1 MSTNP
6 SPAVAPYRETYE
18 RDKQLA
24 ADSETVAR
32 TKVARSRAA
41 PEILYYLATDDS
53 PLVRR
58 EIAANVHTPYQAD
71 FLLVHDPDVMVR
83 ADLAHKIST
92 LLPDLSPHEQS
103 EACRRVTEM
112 IEILARDQAVRVRQ
126 IVSEALKDV
135 ANAPAETI
143 RRLARDTEIVVAEPV
158 LRFSPLLTDE
168 DLLEIVA
175 MPPAH
180 GARAVIASRKGL
192 AQRVTD
198 AIVGAEDEIAVAT
211 LLANPTAQIREET
224 LDQIVAAAPQ
234 HEKWHPPLVDRPAMP
249 AKLARRIASFV
260 ADHLLRRLEQRQDL
274 LPEARAAVAEVVRAK
289 IASEPDPAIE
299 PPEADESAEAGPKP
313 GKPKA
318 KAAETTSEKAKA
330 KARPN
335 GRDGVEPKSTESPEQ
350 RAKAR
355 VQKLLAEGLLDENAI
370 TTAIHEGD
378 RIFVKCALAVLAKV
392 PSDSVDRMF
401 ATRSAKGIVALVWK
415 AGLSPRMAMQI
426 QLRIGSIQF
435 QQALA
440 PRNDDW
446 PLRPDEMDW
455 HLEFFGV

>member
-32 TKVARSRAA
+32 TKVARGRAA
-41 PEILYYLATDDS
+41 PEILYYLATDES

-58 EIAANVHTPYQAD
+58 EVAANVHTPYQAD

-92 LLPDLSPHEQS
+92 LLPDLSPHEQT

-126 IVSEALKDV
+126 IISETLKDV

-175 MPPAH
+175 TPPAH

-224 LDQIVAAAPQ
+224 LDQIIAAAPQ
-234 HEKWHPPLVDRPAMP
+234 HEKWHPPLVDRPVMP

-274 LPEARAAVAEVVRAK
+274 VPEARAAVAEVVRAK

-299 PPEADESAEAGPKP
+299 PPEADEPEEAAPKP

-318 KAAETTSEKAKA
+318 KAKAKPA
-330 KARPN
+330 
-335 GRDGVEPKSTESPEQ
+335 GRDGVEPKSSESPEQ

-355 VQKLLAEGLLDENAI
+355 VQKLMAEGLLDENAI

-378 RIFVKCALAVLAKV
+378 RIFVKSALAVLAKV
-392 PSDSVDRMF
+392 PTDSVDRMF

-415 AGLSPRMAMQI
+415 AGLSPRMAMQV

>member
-1 MSTNP
+1 MSP
-6 SPAVAPYRETYE
+6 RPASASTPYRETYE

-24 ADSETVAR
+24 ADSEIVAR

-41 PEILYYLATDDS
+41 PEILYYLATDEA
-53 PLVRR
+53 PQVRR
-58 EIAANVHTPYQAD
+58 EVAANIHTPYQAD

-83 ADLAHKIST
+83 ADLAHKVST

-103 EACRRVTEM
+103 EACRRVTEI

-126 IVSEALKDV
+126 IVSETLKDV
-135 ANAPAETI
+135 ANAPQEII
-143 RRLARDTEIVVAEPV
+143 RRLARDAEIVVAEPV

-168 DLLEIVA
+168 DLLEIVNA
-175 MPPAH
+175 PPAF
-180 GARAVIASRKGL
+180 GARNVIAGRRGL
-192 AQRVTD
+192 AARVAD
-198 AIVGAEDEIAVAT
+198 AIVGAEDEVAVAT

-224 LDQIVAAAPQ
+224 LDQIITTAPQ
-234 HEKWHPPLVDRPAMP
+234 HEKWHPPLVDRPALP
-249 AKLARRIASFV
+249 AKLAHRIASFV

-274 LPEARAAVAEVVRAK
+274 DAEARAAVAEAVRTKIDKDSDVPATIAK
-289 IASEPDPAIE
+289 
-299 PPEADESAEAGPKP
+299 PEEA
-313 GKPKA
+313 
-318 KAAETTSEKAKA
+318 AAAGVPQKTKTPETAAEKAKA
-330 KARPN
+330 KAKAARE
-335 GRDGVEPKSTESPEQ
+335 GVELKASESPEQ

-378 RIFVKCALAVLAKV
+378 RIFVKTALSVLAKV
-392 PSDSVDRMF
+392 PSESVDRMF
-401 ATRSAKGIVALVWK
+401 ATRTAKGIVALVWK
-415 AGLSPRMAMQI
+415 AGLTPRMAMQI
-426 QLRIGSIQF
+426 QLRIGGIQF

-440 PRNDDW
+440 PRGDEW

>member
-24 ADSETVAR
+24 AESEIVAR
-32 TKVARSRAA
+32 TKVARGRAA
-41 PEILYYLATDDS
+41 PEILYYLATDES

-58 EIAANVHTPYQAD
+58 EVAANVHTPYQAD

-135 ANAPAETI
+135 ANAPVETI

-175 MPPAH
+175 TPPAH

-224 LDQIVAAAPQ
+224 LDQIIAAAPQ
-234 HEKWHPPLVDRPAMP
+234 HEKWHPPLVDRSALT

-260 ADHLLRRLEQRQDL
+260 ADHLMRRLEQRQDL
-274 LPEARAAVAEVVRAK
+274 DPDVRAAVAEVVRAK

-299 PPEADESAEAGPKP
+299 PPEADEAAEAEPKP

-318 KAAETTSEKAKA
+318 KAKAK
-330 KARPN
+330 PT

-355 VQKLLAEGLLDENAI
+355 VQKLMAEGLLDENAI

-378 RIFVKCALAVLAKV
+378 RIFVKSALAVLAKV
-392 PSDSVDRMF
+392 PTDSVDRMF
-401 ATRSAKGIVALVWK
+401 ATRSTKGIVALVWK

-426 QLRIGSIQF
+426 QLRVGSIQF

>member
-1 MSTNP
+1 MTTRP
-6 SPAVAPYRETYE
+6 SPVPYRETYE

-24 ADSETVAR
+24 ADSEIVAR
-32 TKVARSRAA
+32 TKVARSRSA
-41 PEILYYLATDDS
+41 PEILYYLATDEA
-53 PLVRR
+53 PQVRR
-58 EIAANVHTPYQAD
+58 EVAANVHTPYQAD

-92 LLPDLSPHEQS
+92 LLPDLSPHEQG
-103 EACRRVTEM
+103 EACRRVTEI

-135 ANAPAETI
+135 ANAPQETI

-175 MPPAH
+175 TPPAH

-192 AQRVTD
+192 AERVAD
-198 AIVGAEDEIAVAT
+198 AIVGAEDEVAVAT

-224 LDQIVAAAPQ
+224 LDRIIAVAPQ
-234 HEKWHPPLVDRPAMP
+234 HEKWHAPLVDRPVLP
-249 AKLARRIASFV
+249 AKLAHRIASFV
-260 ADHLLRRLEQRQDL
+260 ADHLMRRLEQRQDL
-274 LPEARAAVAEVVRAK
+274 DPEVRAAVAEAVRIK
-289 IASEPDPAIE
+289 ID
-299 PPEADESAEAGPKP
+299 AEAAEAAAPATPEDEAPAALAPQMG
-313 GKPKA
+313 KA
-318 KAAETTSEKAKA
+318 KSPATAAEKAKA
-330 KARPN
+330 KAKPPAPE
-335 GRDGVEPKSTESPEQ
+335 GVEPKSSESPEQ
-350 RAKAR
+350 RATAR

-370 TTAIHEGD
+370 NTAIHEGD
-378 RIFVKCALAVLAKV
+378 RIFVKTALAVLAKV
-392 PSDSVDRMF
+392 PSDSVERMF
-401 ATRSAKGIVALVWK
+401 ATRTAKGIVALVWK
-415 AGLSPRMAMQI
+415 AGLTPRMAMQI